1 MALNTKKIPSTG
13 NRVAQPELE
22 PGVYPARVVQ
32 ILDFGLQPQRPYKGQ
47 EKAPAYMISITYEL
61 VDVFMVDEDGNEIED
76 KPRWVSETFPIYSL
90 DADKAKSTLRY
101 KALDPQEVYEGDF
114 SKLLDT
120 PCNVSIV
127 INKQGDK
134 VYTNVANVAAM
145 RPRDAAKCPELQNE
159 PRFFDLDEPDL
170 EVFNSLPDWIKE
182 KISTNLEFK
191 GSPLEE
197 LLANAPEKSEKEDK
211 KSKPTRSRKAPA
223 AEPEDEND
231 PPFDA
236 DGEDDDNN
244 PY

>member
-13 NRVAQPELE
+13 NRIAQPELE

-47 EKAPAYMISITYEL
+47 EKPPAYMISITYEL
-61 VDVFMVDEDGNEIED
+61 VDVFMVDEEGNEIED

-101 KALDPQEVYEGDF
+101 KALDPQEVFEGDF

-120 PCNVSIV
+120 PCNVTIV
-127 INKQGDK
+127 INKSGDK

-159 PRFFDLDEPDL
+159 ARFFDLDNPDM

-191 GSPLEE
+191 GSPLEK
-197 LLANAPEKSEKEDK
+197 LLGESPAEEKKAK
-211 KSKPTRSRKAPA
+211 KPSRKTKKEEVEEEDDDSPA
-223 AEPEDEND
+223 FDTDEDEDENS
-231 PPFDA
+231 
-236 DGEDDDNN
+236 